1 MSKLADKESV
11 MITAGELIRKKGSD
25 IWMIQRDET
34 VYAAMKMMAEKD
46 AGALLVMGDDKI
58 AGIISERDCVRKID
72 VLGRS
77 SRETRVVAIMT
88 EKVMYVEATQPL
100 EEVMALM
107 IDKNIR
113 HMPVMDGSKL
123 LGIISIRDVLKE
135 VIAQQKFL
143 ISQLEHYIRG

>member
-1 MSKLADKESV
+1 

-25 IWMIQRDET
+25 IWVIQRDET

-46 AGALLVMGDDKI
+46 AGALLVMSDDKI
-58 AGIISERDCVRKID
+58 AGIISERDCVRKMDIA
-72 VLGRS
+72 GRS
-77 SRETRVVAIMT
+77 ARETRVVAIMT
-88 EKVMYVEATQPL
+88 EKVMYVEASQPL

-107 IDKNIR
+107 IEKNIR
-113 HMPVMDGSKL
+113 HMPVMDASKL
-123 LGIISIRDVLKE
+123 LGVLSIRDVLKE

>member
-1 MSKLADKESV
+1 

-25 IWMIQRDET
+25 IWVIQRDET

-46 AGALLVMGDDKI
+46 AGALLVMSDDKI
-58 AGIISERDCVRKID
+58 AGILSERDCVRKIEIA
-72 VLGRS
+72 GRS
-77 SRETRVVAIMT
+77 ARETRVVAIMT
-88 EKVMYVEATQPL
+88 EKVMYVEASQPL

-107 IDKNIR
+107 IEKNIR
-113 HMPVMDGSKL
+113 HMPVMEGLKL
-123 LGIISIRDVLKE
+123 LGVLSIRDVIKE

>member
-1 MSKLADKESV
+1 

-25 IWMIQRDET
+25 IWVIQRDET

-46 AGALLVMGDDKI
+46 AGALLVMSEDKI
-58 AGIISERDCVRKID
+58 SGIISERDCVRKMDIA
-72 VLGRS
+72 GRS
-77 SRETRVVAIMT
+77 ARETRVVAIMT
-88 EKVMYVEATQPL
+88 EKVMYVEAAQPL

-113 HMPVMDGSKL
+113 HMPVMDGPTL
-123 LGIISIRDVLKE
+123 LGILSIRDVLKE

>member
-1 MSKLADKESV
+1 
-11 MITAGELIRKKGSD
+11 MITAGELVSKKGSD
-25 IWMIQRDET
+25 IWTIQHNET
-34 VYAAMKMMAEKD
+34 AYAAMKFMAEKN

-58 AGIISERDCVRKID
+58 VGILSERDCVRKLD
-72 VLGRS
+72 VAGRS
-77 SRETRVVAIMT
+77 SRETRVIAIMT
-88 EKVMYVEATQPL
+88 EKVVYVERAQPL

-113 HMPVMDGSKL
+113 HMPVMDGTRL
-123 LGIISIRDVLKE
+123 MGIISMRDVLKE

>member
-1 MSKLADKESV
+1 

-25 IWMIQRDET
+25 IWVIQRDET

-46 AGALLVMGDDKI
+46 AGALLVMSDDKI
-58 AGIISERDCVRKID
+58 SGIISERDCVRKMDIA
-72 VLGRS
+72 GRS
-77 SRETRVVAIMT
+77 ARETRVVAIMT

-113 HMPVMDGSKL
+113 HMPVMDGPKL
-123 LGIISIRDVLKE
+123 LGVLSIRDVLKE

>member
-1 MSKLADKESV
+1 

-25 IWMIQRDET
+25 IWVIQRDET

-46 AGALLVMGDDKI
+46 AGALLVMSDDKI
-58 AGIISERDCVRKID
+58 SGIISERDCVRKMDIA
-72 VLGRS
+72 GRS
-77 SRETRVVAIMT
+77 ARETRVVAIMT
-88 EKVMYVEATQPL
+88 EKVMYVEAAQPL

-113 HMPVMDGSKL
+113 HMPVMDGPKL
-123 LGIISIRDVLKE
+123 LGVLSIRDVLKE

>member
-1 MSKLADKESV
+1 

-25 IWMIQRDET
+25 IWVIQRDET
-34 VYAAMKMMAEKD
+34 VYAAMKMMAEKE
-46 AGALLVMGDDKI
+46 AGALLVMSDDKI
-58 AGIISERDCVRKID
+58 SGIISERDCVRKMDIA
-72 VLGRS
+72 GRS
-77 SRETRVVAIMT
+77 ARETRVVAIMT
-88 EKVMYVEATQPL
+88 EKVMYVEAAQPL

-113 HMPVMDGSKL
+113 HMPVMDGPKL
-123 LGIISIRDVLKE
+123 LGVLSIRDVLKE

>member
-1 MSKLADKESV
+1 

-25 IWMIQRDET
+25 IWVIQRDEA

-46 AGALLVMGDDKI
+46 AGALLVMSDDKI
-58 AGIISERDCVRKID
+58 SGIISERDCVRKMDIA
-72 VLGRS
+72 GRS
-77 SRETRVVAIMT
+77 ARETRVVAIMT
-88 EKVMYVEATQPL
+88 EKVMYVEAAQPL

-113 HMPVMDGSKL
+113 HMPVMDGPKL
-123 LGIISIRDVLKE
+123 LGVLSIRDVLKE

>member
-1 MSKLADKESV
+1 

-25 IWMIQRDET
+25 IWVIQRDET

-46 AGALLVMGDDKI
+46 AGALLVMSEDKI
-58 AGIISERDCVRKID
+58 SGIISERDCVRKMDIA
-72 VLGRS
+72 GRS
-77 SRETRVVAIMT
+77 ARETRVVAIMT
-88 EKVMYVEATQPL
+88 EKVMYVEAAQPL

-113 HMPVMDGSKL
+113 HMPVMDGPKL
-123 LGIISIRDVLKE
+123 LGVLSIRDVLKE

>member
-1 MSKLADKESV
+1 

-25 IWMIQRDET
+25 IWVIQRDET

-46 AGALLVMGDDKI
+46 AGALLVMSDDKI
-58 AGIISERDCVRKID
+58 AGIISERDCVRKMD
-72 VLGRS
+72 VVGRS

-113 HMPVMDGSKL
+113 HMPVLDGQKL
-123 LGIISIRDVLKE
+123 LGVISIRDVLKE

>member
-1 MSKLADKESV
+1 

-25 IWMIQRDET
+25 IWVIPRDET
-34 VYAAMKMMAEKD
+34 VYAAMKLMAEKD
-46 AGALLVMGDDKI
+46 AGALLVMSDDKI
-58 AGIISERDCVRKID
+58 SGIISERDCVRKMDIA
-72 VLGRS
+72 GRS
-77 SRETRVVAIMT
+77 ARETRVVAIMT
-88 EKVMYVEATQPL
+88 EKVMYVEASQPL

-107 IDKNIR
+107 IDKSIR

-123 LGIISIRDVLKE
+123 LGVLSIRDVLKE